1 MLRRFSVDFAI
12 FSFVLDTALIALAF
26 GLATSYRPILN
37 DLAFVKNIPGPI
49 LLPKPLFLFFPI
61 IWTLILY
68 FFSVYD
74 GRGNIRVWKE
84 IASLSGGSLLA
95 IVALAGIL
103 YLTFRETSRLLY
115 LSFAALAF
123 SFILTWRLLYR
134 ISFKLGL
141 IKGVQ
146 PHRVLIVGSG
156 PASTEIEEQVQS
168 YQNLGLTIIGF
179 IDDQSD
185 EPSTPR
191 KRIGS
196 LSDVQRIIKK
206 FRVDD
211 VVVTISVTEHDR
223 LFQVISDLSVLPV
236 RLWIIPDYFKLGV
249 FKAKIDEFAGI
260 PMIDLRAPGLT
271 ETQRM
276 VKRSFDLLIT
286 ILLSPLYLPVIG
298 LIALLIHLDNPG
310 PIFFRQART
319 GENGRIFNL
328 YKFRSMV
335 ANAEELRHLVEH
347 TDSQGHLIHKTQN
360 DARVTRIGRFLR
372 RASLDEL
379 PQFYN
384 VLRGEMSLVGPRP
397 ELPYLVDNYEPW
409 QHKRFSV
416 PPGMTGWWQVHG
428 RSDKPMHLN
437 TQDDLYYIDN
447 YSIFLDISIMA
458 KTIGA
463 VWRRK
468 GAY

>member
-1 MLRRFSVDFAI
+1 MLRRFSLDFAI
-12 FSFVLDTALIALAF
+12 FSFVLDTALIALAL
-26 GLATSYRPILN
+26 GIATSFRPAMN
-37 DLAFVKNIPGPI
+37 ELAFVKYIPGPI
-49 LLPKPLFLFFPI
+49 LFPKSLYLFFPI

-74 GRGNIRVWKE
+74 GRRNIRVWKE

-95 IVALAGIL
+95 SVALAGIL

-115 LSFAALAF
+115 LSYATLAF
-123 SFILTWRLLYR
+123 IFILTWRILYR
-134 ISFKLGL
+134 ISFKFGI

-146 PHRVLIVGSG
+146 PRRILIVGSG
-156 PASTEIEEQVQS
+156 LASAEIERQVQS
-168 YQNLGLTIIGF
+168 YRNLGLTLVGIV
-179 IDDQSD
+179 DDPLN
-185 EPSTPR
+185 EPSTQQTV
-191 KRIGS
+191 IGP
-196 LSDVQRIIKK
+196 LSEAREIIQKYQ
-206 FRVDD
+206 VDD
-211 VVVTISVTEHDR
+211 VVVTISVTDHDR
-223 LFQVISDLSVLPV
+223 IFQVISELSILPV
-236 RLWIIPDYFKLGV
+236 RLWIIPDSFKLAV

-260 PMIDLRAPGLT
+260 PMLDLRAPGLT
-271 ETQRM
+271 ETQRL
-276 VKRSFDLLIT
+276 VKRSFDLFVT
-286 ILLSPLYLPVIG
+286 ILLSPLYLPIMG
-298 LIALLIHLDNPG
+298 LISLLSHYDSPG
-310 PIFFRQART
+310 PILFRQARA

-335 ANAEELRHLVEH
+335 ANAEELRHLVGY
-347 TDSQGHLIHKTQN
+347 TDSQGHLVYKTQ
-360 DARVTRIGRFLR
+360 DDPRVTRIGRFLR
-372 RASLDEL
+372 RTSLDEL

-397 ELPYLVDNYEPW
+397 ELPHLVDEYEQW

-447 YSIFLDISIMA
+447 YSIFLDISILI

-463 VWRRK
+463 VWRK
-468 GAY
+468 NGAY